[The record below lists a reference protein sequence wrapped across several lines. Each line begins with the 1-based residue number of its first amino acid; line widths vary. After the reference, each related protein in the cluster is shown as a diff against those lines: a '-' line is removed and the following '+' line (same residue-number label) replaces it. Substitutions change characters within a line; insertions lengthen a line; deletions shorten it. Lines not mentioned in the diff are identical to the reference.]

1 MNKKDIA
8 KSISKQK
15 EAIVVPGLIQRVHD
29 CWYMIIGAVKAHSR
43 LTAAGEIIEFVE
55 NTFGSEIFTA
65 SEIEALKGYIE
76 KGRKKCM
83 EVEAEQEKLLKQYY
97 EEGLNG

>member
-1 MNKKDIA
+1 MSKKDIKKA
-8 KSISKQK
+8 VSREK
-15 EAIVVPGLIQRVHD
+15 EAIIVTSLVQKIHD

-43 LTAAGEIIEFVE
+43 LTAAAEMISLVD

-65 SEIEALKGYIE
+65 NEMEALKGYIE
-76 KGRKKCM
+76 KGRQKCM
-83 EVEAEQEKLLKQYY
+83 EVEAEQEKLLRQYY